1 MKKVCGYKSL
11 NGKFYELESECEK
24 ADLEFKVK
32 EAERYLNNFYSDL
45 NHLFNSIELDYRVN
59 FEELTQLIYFRKT
72 IEEKVCRLIF
82 HHSDD
87 FLKIIKEKEELK
99 NNLDKL
105 ENEHRIKNS
114 WWYKF
119 FIQ

>member
-11 NGKFYELESECEK
+11 NGRFYELESECEK
-24 ADLEFKVK
+24 ADLVYKINNIDKRLKNFHRNLLSIFAEIRTYNK
-32 EAERYLNNFYSDL
+32 EGEVLKA
-45 NHLFNSIELDYRVN
+45 LDYLEKSV
-59 FEELTQLIYFRKT
+59 
-72 IEEKVCRLIF
+72 EEKVCLLIF

-99 NNLDKL
+99 SNLEKL